1 MLKDG
6 LEPEWLPHENQKM
19 LWQAVVIPTP
29 SRSRLSKMLNL
40 LNRARKRAVVFD
52 FCHGLLRALP
62 AESSVVAEKN

>member
-52 FCHGLLRALP
+52 FLVL
-62 AESSVVAEKN
+62 